1 MLFIYKR
8 NPIKSEM
15 VYLHLGG
22 PVGVVTVVVL
32 VVVTVVEV
40 VGAKLRKQFLFRIVR
55 MMLTCYC

>member
-1 MLFIYKR
+1 
-8 NPIKSEM
+8 M

-40 VGAKLRKQFLFRIVR
+40 VGAKLRKQYLSEW
-55 MMLTCYC
+55 LE